1 MKGIA
6 GMDDHNLAPGAMKD
20 SAVPVRFMAITIVTS

>member
-6 GMDDHNLAPGAMKD
+6 GMDDHNLDPGVMKD
-20 SAVPVRFMAITIVTS
+20 SAVPVLFMAITIVAS